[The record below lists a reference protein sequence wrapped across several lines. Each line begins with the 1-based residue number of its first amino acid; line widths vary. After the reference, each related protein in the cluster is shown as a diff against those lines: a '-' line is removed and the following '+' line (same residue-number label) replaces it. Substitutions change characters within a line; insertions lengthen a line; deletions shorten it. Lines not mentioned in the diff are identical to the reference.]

1 MSRAVIQGYNL
12 LCLLELNRIEG
23 SSMLKVN
30 FPAVSKIY
38 LQSVNSRLIGVQRF
52 IKEQVKHRDTIILLD
67 SVFLIS
73 RIIMFY
79 YTSNKVTTVMFLLLH
94 NGKQQKGTNLT

>member
-23 SSMLKVN
+23 SLMLKVN

-38 LQSVNSRLIGVQRF
+38 LQSVNSDRCAKIYKRIG
-52 IKEQVKHRDTIILLD
+52 ETIVIA
-67 SVFLIS
+67 
-73 RIIMFY
+73 
-79 YTSNKVTTVMFLLLH
+79 
-94 NGKQQKGTNLT
+94 